1 MAIDHSSDGTDSPS
15 SRLDRNHKLTV
26 IRSDMAHD
34 YFDFSLGEFVSHDSA
49 SPDFSSFEDSTS
61 PAVDFSISTFM
72 AINDPAS
79 SHMPAKP
86 QTVSPQDIWMENP
99 SAPPS
104 SAMTYISTPGFSDYD
119 SPHVAHSNDTS
130 PAMHHENF
138 DDDYE
143 TTKNFFA
150 PLPGLDDLEDSKLS
164 IRSRM
169 ESMGPPGSCYQ
180 SSPAQSSSRG
190 SNSGRHSSIAGVNA
204 RKRDK
209 PLPDITVDDPSDTIA
224 LKRARNTAAA
234 RKSRA
239 KKMERMEDMA
249 ATIEKL
255 EQEVERWKSIAL
267 ERSGGH
273 H

>member
-1 MAIDHSSDGTDSPS
+1 MEPDHPSDGIDSPFS
-15 SRLDRNHKLTV
+15 HFDMRHKLTV
-26 IRSDMAHD
+26 ITSDMAHD
-34 YFDFSLGEFVSHDSA
+34 YFDFPLGSFVPPDPT
-49 SPDFSSFEDSTS
+49 SPDFSSFEGSTS
-61 PAVDFSISTFM
+61 SAIDFSTPSFM
-72 AINDPAS
+72 AINFSAS
-79 SHMPAKP
+79 ERMAANP
-86 QTVSPQDIWMENP
+86 QTVSPQDVWMENP

-104 SAMTYISTPGFSDYD
+104 SAMTYMSTPGFSDYD

-130 PAMHHENF
+130 PAMYHENY

-143 TTKNFFA
+143 STKNFFA
-150 PLPGLDDLEDSKLS
+150 PLPGLDDIDESKPSVMNS
-164 IRSRM
+164 I
-169 ESMGPPGSCYQ
+169 EPMGPPMSRQQ
-180 SSPAQSSSRG
+180 SSPGQSSSRG

-209 PLPDITVDDPSDTIA
+209 PLPDIIVDDASDTIA
-224 LKRARNTAAA
+224 MKRARNTAAA

-255 EQEVERWKSIAL
+255 EREVERWKSIAL
-267 ERSGGH
+267 ERTGDH